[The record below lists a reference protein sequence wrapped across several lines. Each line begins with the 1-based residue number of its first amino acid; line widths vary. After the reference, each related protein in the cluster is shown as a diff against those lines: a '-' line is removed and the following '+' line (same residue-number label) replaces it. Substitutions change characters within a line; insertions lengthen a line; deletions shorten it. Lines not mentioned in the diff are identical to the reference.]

1 MGKINLNGKKIEVD
15 GDVWTVVATGTQLD
29 GNTYCHLA
37 STTRFRAQK
46 NGASPIQISDWIDTA
61 LLEAAE

>member
-1 MGKINLNGKKIEVD
+1 MDKINFNGKKIEVD
-15 GDVWTVVATGTQLD
+15 GDVWTVVATGTQVA

-46 NGASPIQISDWIDTA
+46 NGATPIQIGDWIDTA
-61 LLEAAE
+61 VLEAAE

>member
-1 MGKINLNGKKIEVD
+1 MTNANFNGKKIELD
-15 GDVWTVVATGTQLD
+15 GDVWTVVATGTQVA

-46 NGASPIQISDWIDTA
+46 NGATPIQMGDWIDTA
-61 LLEAAE
+61 LLEAAQ

>member
-1 MGKINLNGKKIEVD
+1 MSEVNFNGKKIETD
-15 GDVWTVVATGTQLD
+15 GDVWTVVATGTQVA

-37 STTRFRAQK
+37 STTRFRTQK
-46 NGASPIQISDWIDTA
+46 NGKTPVQIGDWIDTA